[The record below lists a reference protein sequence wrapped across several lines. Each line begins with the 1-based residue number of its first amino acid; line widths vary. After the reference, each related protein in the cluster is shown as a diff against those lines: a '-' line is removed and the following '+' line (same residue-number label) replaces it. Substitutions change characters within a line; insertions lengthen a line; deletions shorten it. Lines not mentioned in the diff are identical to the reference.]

1 LHKKYFFNA
10 GVNVISAYLHI
21 ILYYLNGL
29 QVYNEDELVAALKK
43 YENNAYKYLYMNYRG
58 SLYNAILQ
66 IIPEQETASDVLQ
79 EVFVTV
85 WQNIGKYDPG
95 KGRLF
100 TWLLKLTR
108 NAAINKTR
116 SKIYKSQMKNAD
128 IDNYVN
134 YVEEKEPQEQD
145 VNRIGLRKQVHL
157 LREDYKNVVELS
169 YYNGFTQEEIARAL
183 NIPLG
188 TVKTRL
194 RNALVELRKQFV

>member
-1 LHKKYFFNA
+1 MKKIF
-10 GVNVISAYLHI
+10 L
-21 ILYYLNGL
+21 LLYLNL
-29 QVYNEDELVAALKK
+29 FSSYLQSITFFPIAMQVYNETELVIALKRH
-43 YENNAYKYLYMNYRG
+43 ESDAYRYLYLNYRG

-66 IIPEQETASDVLQ
+66 IIPEQENASDVLQ
-79 EVFVTV
+79 EVFVTI
-85 WQNIGKYDPG
+85 WQNIDKYDPE

-116 SKIYKSQMKNAD
+116 SKIYKSQLKNAD

-134 YVEEKEPQEQD
+134 YIEEKEPQQQD
-145 VNRIGLRKQVHL
+145 INQIGLRKQVHL

-169 YYNGFTQEEIARAL
+169 YYNGFTQEEIAKAL

-194 RNALVELRKQFV
+194 RNALIELRKQFV

>member
-1 LHKKYFFNA
+1 MKKIF
-10 GVNVISAYLHI
+10 L
-21 ILYYLNGL
+21 LLYLNL
-29 QVYNEDELVAALKK
+29 FSSYLQSITFFPIAMQVYNETELVIALKRH
-43 YENNAYKYLYMNYRG
+43 ESDAYRYLYLNYRG

-79 EVFVTV
+79 EVFVTI
-85 WQNIGKYDPG
+85 WQNIDKYDPE

-116 SKIYKSQMKNAD
+116 SKIYKSQLKNAD

-134 YVEEKEPQEQD
+134 YIEEKEPQQQD
-145 VNRIGLRKQVHL
+145 INQIGLRKQVHL
-157 LREDYKNVVELS
+157 LRDDYKNVVELS
-169 YYNGFTQEEIARAL
+169 YYNGFTQEEIAKAL

-194 RNALVELRKQFV
+194 RNALIELRKQFV

>member
-1 LHKKYFFNA
+1 M
-10 GVNVISAYLHI
+10 G
-21 ILYYLNGL
+21 
-29 QVYNEDELVAALKK
+29 QTPVYNENDLVAALK
-43 YENNAYKYLYMNYRG
+43 NRDNDAYTYLYMNYRG

-66 IIPEQETASDVLQ
+66 IITDAETASDVLQ

-85 WQNIGKYDPG
+85 WQNIDKYDPG

-116 SKIYKSQMKNAD
+116 SKVYKSQQKNED
-128 IDNYVN
+128 ISNYVT
-134 YVEEKEPQEQD
+134 YIDGKEPLQHD
-145 VNRIGLRKQVHL
+145 INRIGLRKQVHL
-157 LREDYKNVVELS
+157 LREEYKNVVELS
-169 YYNGFTQEEIARAL
+169 YYNGFTQEEIAKAL

-194 RNALVELRKQFV
+194 RNALIELRKQFV

>member
-1 LHKKYFFNA
+1 L
-10 GVNVISAYLHI
+10 
-21 ILYYLNGL
+21 
-29 QVYNEDELVAALKK
+29 
-43 YENNAYKYLYMNYRG
+43 NYRG

-79 EVFVTV
+79 EVFVTI
-85 WQNIGKYDPG
+85 WQNIDKYDPE

-116 SKIYKSQMKNAD
+116 SKIYKSQLKNAD

-134 YVEEKEPQEQD
+134 YIEEKEPQQQD
-145 VNRIGLRKQVHL
+145 INQIGLRKQVHL
-157 LREDYKNVVELS
+157 LRDDYKNVVELS
-169 YYNGFTQEEIARAL
+169 YYNGFTQEEIAKAL

-194 RNALVELRKQFV
+194 RNALIELRKQFV